1 MSAYRS
7 GGGATFGHAMA
18 TVPPPQDHF
27 GDLPVIG
34 PLVRWGRRVLR
45 YTRLLIK
52 AYLED
57 DTLDLGA
64 ALAFYTIFSIMPM
77 LVVVIA
83 VAGILAGAAAAE
95 GGLFER
101 LTEFVG
107 ADTAKALQGLLG
119 NAYESGQGIVAT
131 IVGTATL
138 ILGATG
144 VFNAL
149 KISLNRI
156 WEIQPRPK
164 STILGLLFARL
175 LSFSFVLGMGFLMVV
190 SFLLSALVTGF
201 AGKIA
206 ELLPG
211 AAGVVVVATSS
222 GVSLLMT
229 VGVFA
234 ALFKYLPDAKVTWRD
249 VVPGAILTTLL
260 FVVGKY
266 ALTFYFQFSNPASAF
281 GAAAS
286 LMSLLLWVYY
296 SSQIFFLGAEFVYV
310 WAREHGRPIM
320 PADDAVRVVKQEVV
334 LERGRVVATHS
345 KQDELDAL

>member
-1 MSAYRS
+1 MGSLSKLESIPLLGRIIRS
-7 GGGATFGHAMA
+7 
-18 TVPPPQDHF
+18 
-27 GDLPVIG
+27 
-34 PLVRWGRRVLR
+34 GRRVWRFTKLVF
-45 YTRLLIK
+45 K
-52 AYLED
+52 AYAED

-83 VAGILAGAAAAE
+83 VAGILAGPAAAE
-95 GGLFER
+95 GQLFDR
-101 LTEFVG
+101 LTQFVG
-107 ADTAKALQGLLG
+107 EDTAKALQGLLG
-119 NAYESGQGIVAT
+119 NAHQSGQGIVAT
-131 IVGTATL
+131 VMGLATL
-138 ILGATG
+138 IVGATG

-156 WEIQPRPK
+156 WEIQPKPK
-164 STILGLLFARL
+164 STVLGLFFSRL
-175 LSFSFVLGMGFLMVV
+175 ISFSFVLGMGFLMVV

-211 AAGVVVVATSS
+211 AAGVFVVAASN

-234 ALFKYLPDAKVTWRD
+234 ALFKYLPDAKVSWRD

-260 FVVGKY
+260 FIVGKY
-266 ALTFYFQFSNPASAF
+266 ALTVYFQYSNPASAF

-296 SSQIFFLGAEFVYV
+296 SSQIFFLGAEFIYV
-310 WAREHGRPIM
+310 WAREHDRPIL
-320 PADDAVRVVKQEVV
+320 PGEEAVQVLKQEVV
-334 LERGRVVATHS
+334 IDQGRVVTTRS
-345 KQDELDAL
+345 KQDELDAV

>member
-1 MSAYRS
+1 MMGNTAGPVAAVKHGLRNIVRYARMVHRAY
-7 GGGATFGHAMA
+7 M
-18 TVPPPQDHF
+18 
-27 GDLPVIG
+27 
-34 PLVRWGRRVLR
+34 
-45 YTRLLIK
+45 
-52 AYLED
+52 ED
-57 DTLDLGA
+57 ETLDLGA

-77 LVVVIA
+77 LVVIIA
-83 VAGILAGAAAAE
+83 VAGLLAGPSAAE
-95 GGLFER
+95 GQLFTK

-107 ADTAKALQGLLG
+107 EDTAKALQGLLG

-131 IVGTATL
+131 VVGTLTL
-138 ILGATG
+138 VVGATG

-149 KISLNRI
+149 KTSLNRM
-156 WEIQPRPK
+156 WEIQPKPK
-164 STILGLLFARL
+164 STVLGFLFGRL

-211 AAGVVVVATSS
+211 GAGVLVVAASN

-234 ALFKYLPDAKVTWRD
+234 ALFKYLPDARIAWRD
-249 VVPGAILTTLL
+249 VIPGAILTTLL
-260 FVVGKY
+260 FIVGKY
-266 ALTFYFQFSNPASAF
+266 ALTFYFQISNPASAF

-296 SSQIFFLGAEFVYV
+296 SSQIFFLGAEFIYV
-310 WAREHGRPIM
+310 WAREHGRPIRPG
-320 PADDAVRVVKQEVV
+320 PAAVQVVKQEVV
-334 LERGRVVATHS
+334 IDQGRVVSTTS
-345 KQDELDAL
+345 KADEIGRI

>member
-1 MSAYRS
+1 M
-7 GGGATFGHAMA
+7 
-18 TVPPPQDHF
+18 
-27 GDLPVIG
+27 
-34 PLVRWGRRVLR
+34 
-45 YTRLLIK
+45 
-52 AYLED
+52 ED

-83 VAGILAGAAAAE
+83 VAGILAGPAAAE
-95 GGLFER
+95 GQLFDR
-101 LTEFVG
+101 LTGFVG
-107 ADTAKALQGLLG
+107 EDTAKALQGLLG
-119 NAYESGQGIVAT
+119 NAHQSGQGIVAT
-131 IVGTATL
+131 VMGLATL
-138 ILGATG
+138 IVGATG

-156 WEIQPRPK
+156 WEIQPKPK
-164 STILGLLFARL
+164 STVLGLFFSRL
-175 LSFSFVLGMGFLMVV
+175 ISFSFVLGMGFLMVV

-211 AAGVVVVATSS
+211 AAGVFVVAASN

-260 FVVGKY
+260 FIVGKY
-266 ALTFYFQFSNPASAF
+266 ALTFYFQYSNPASAF

-296 SSQIFFLGAEFVYV
+296 SSQIFFLGAEFIYV
-310 WAREHGRPIM
+310 WAREHDRPIL
-320 PADDAVRVVKQEVV
+320 PGEEAVQVLKQEVV
-334 LERGRVVATHS
+334 IDQGRVVTTRS
-345 KQDELDAL
+345 KQDELDAV

>member
-1 MSAYRS
+1 MTESASRS
-7 GGGATFGHAMA
+7 VAAVKHG
-18 TVPPPQDHF
+18 
-27 GDLPVIG
+27 LRNI
-34 PLVRWGRRVLR
+34 VRYARMVQR
-45 YTRLLIK
+45 
-52 AYLED
+52 AYMED
-57 DTLDLGA
+57 ETLDLGA

-77 LVVVIA
+77 LVVIIA
-83 VAGILAGAAAAE
+83 VAGLLAGPSAAE
-95 GGLFER
+95 GQLFTR

-131 IVGTATL
+131 VVGTLTL
-138 ILGATG
+138 VVGATG

-149 KISLNRI
+149 KTSLNRM
-156 WEIQPRPK
+156 WEIQPKPK
-164 STILGLLFARL
+164 STVLGFLFGRL

-211 AAGVVVVATSS
+211 GAGVLVVAVSN

-234 ALFKYLPDAKVTWRD
+234 ALFKYLPDARIAWRD
-249 VVPGAILTTLL
+249 VIPGAILTTLL
-260 FVVGKY
+260 FIVGKY
-266 ALTFYFQFSNPASAF
+266 ALTFYFQISNPASAF

-296 SSQIFFLGAEFVYV
+296 SSQIFFLGAEFIYV
-310 WAREHGRPIM
+310 WAREHGRPIRPG
-320 PADDAVRVVKQEVV
+320 PAAVQVVKQEVV
-334 LERGRVVATHS
+334 IDQGRVVSTTS
-345 KQDELDAL
+345 KADEIGRV

>member
-1 MSAYRS
+1 MTAQGTGPIAAMRNRLRDSVRYVRMVKRAY
-7 GGGATFGHAMA
+7 M
-18 TVPPPQDHF
+18 
-27 GDLPVIG
+27 
-34 PLVRWGRRVLR
+34 
-45 YTRLLIK
+45 
-52 AYLED
+52 ED
-57 DTLDLGA
+57 ETLDLGA

-77 LVVVIA
+77 LVVILA
-83 VAGILAGAAAAE
+83 VAGLLAGPAAAE
-95 GGLFER
+95 GQLFAK

-119 NAYESGQGIVAT
+119 NAYQSGEGIVAT
-131 IVGTATL
+131 VLGMATL
-138 ILGATG
+138 VVGATG

-149 KISLNRI
+149 KTSLNRI
-156 WEIQPRPK
+156 WEIQPKPK
-164 STILGLLFARL
+164 STVLGFLFGRL

-211 AAGVVVVATSS
+211 MAGVVVVGASN

-234 ALFKYLPDAKVTWRD
+234 ALFRYLPDATVTWRD
-249 VVPGAILTTLL
+249 VLPGAVLTTLL
-260 FVVGKY
+260 FVVGRF
-266 ALTFYFQFSNPASAF
+266 ALTFYFQLSDPTSAF

-296 SSQIFFLGAEFVYV
+296 SSQIFFLGAEFIYV
-310 WAREHGRPIM
+310 WAREHGRPILPG
-320 PADDAVRVVKQEVV
+320 PAAVQVVKQEVV
-334 LERGRVVATHS
+334 IDQGRVVSTSS
-345 KQDELDAL
+345 KADEIGRI

>member
-1 MSAYRS
+1 MEGGRSA
-7 GGGATFGHAMA
+7 GGG
-18 TVPPPQDHF
+18 VP
-27 GDLPVIG
+27 GI
-34 PLVRWGRRVLR
+34 PLLGCLVGRLR
-45 YTRLLIK
+45 RIWRFIRLLFK

-83 VAGILAGAAAAE
+83 VAGILAGPAAAE
-95 GGLFER
+95 GQLFDR

-107 ADTAKALQGLLG
+107 EDTAKALQGLLG
-119 NAYESGQGIVAT
+119 NAYESGQGFIAT
-131 IVGTATL
+131 VVGLATL
-138 ILGATG
+138 VLGATG

-156 WEIQPRPK
+156 WEIQPKPK

-211 AAGVVVVATSS
+211 AAGVFVVAFSN

-260 FVVGKY
+260 FIVGKY
-266 ALTFYFQFSNPASAF
+266 ALTFYFQFSNPTSAF

-296 SSQIFFLGAEFVYV
+296 SSQIFFLGAEFIYV
-310 WAREHGRPIM
+310 WAREHGRPIL
-320 PADDAVRVVKQEVV
+320 PAPEAVQVVKQEVV
-334 LERGRVVATHS
+334 MEAGRVVRTHS
-345 KQDELDAL
+345 KRDELDTL

>member
-1 MSAYRS
+1 MWNRLRERSLGVWRYVRLIIRAY
-7 GGGATFGHAMA
+7 G
-18 TVPPPQDHF
+18 
-27 GDLPVIG
+27 
-34 PLVRWGRRVLR
+34 
-45 YTRLLIK
+45 
-52 AYLED
+52 ED

-64 ALAFYTIFSIMPM
+64 ALAFYTIFSITPM

-83 VAGILAGAAAAE
+83 VAGLLAGPSAAE
-95 GGLFER
+95 GRLFEQ

-107 ADTAKALQGLLG
+107 AETARALQGLLG
-119 NAYESGQGIVAT
+119 NAYESGKGIVAT
-131 IVGTATL
+131 AVGLVTL

-149 KISLNRI
+149 KVSLNRI
-156 WEIQPRPK
+156 WDIQPRTGNTVLRMVL
-164 STILGLLFARL
+164 SRL

-190 SFLLSALVTGF
+190 SFLLSALVTSF

-211 AAGVVVVATSS
+211 AAGVLVVAGSN

-229 VGVFA
+229 VAVFA
-234 ALFKYLPDAKVTWRD
+234 ALFKYLPDARIAWRD
-249 VVPGAILTTLL
+249 VLPGAVLTTLL
-260 FVVGKY
+260 FIVGKY

-296 SSQIFFLGAEFVYV
+296 SSQIFFLGAEFIHV
-310 WAREHGRPIM
+310 WALEHGRDILPS
-320 PADDAVRVVKQEVV
+320 ADAIKVVRQQVRVP
-334 LERGRVVATHS
+334 AT
-345 KQDELDAL
+345 ETPARPG

>member
-1 MSAYRS
+1 MGWGGTLGAMSVMPAFVQGVVDR
-7 GGGATFGHAMA
+7 
-18 TVPPPQDHF
+18 
-27 GDLPVIG
+27 L
-34 PLVRWGRRVLR
+34 RRAWR
-45 YTRLLIK
+45 FTRLVFK

-83 VAGILAGAAAAE
+83 VAGILAGPAAAE
-95 GGLFER
+95 GQLFGR

-107 ADTAKALQGLLG
+107 EDTAKALQGLLG

-131 IVGTATL
+131 IMGTATL

-149 KISLNRI
+149 KVSLNRI
-156 WEIQPRPK
+156 WEIQPKPK

-211 AAGVVVVATSS
+211 AAGVVVMAASN

-234 ALFKYLPDAKVTWRD
+234 ALFKYLPDARVTWRD
-249 VVPGAILTTLL
+249 VIPGAILTTLL
-260 FVVGKY
+260 FIVGKY
-266 ALTFYFQFSNPASAF
+266 ALTFYFQYSNPASAF

-296 SSQIFFLGAEFVYV
+296 SSQIFFLGAEFIYV
-310 WAREHGRPIM
+310 WALEHGRPVR
-320 PADDAVRVVKQEVV
+320 PGAEAVQVVKQEVV
-334 LERGRVVATHS
+334 IQDGRVVATHS
-345 KQDELDAL
+345 KRDELDTV